1 MYHFKNNSIILN
13 SLKKFIRTGKYKD
26 HIVNYK
32 EILFEEKKKVELKN
46 EEKNEEDINILKLMH
61 IEDLKICKPKNKS
74 LNKKKIIDKEEEKKE
89 CRRRRMIDR
98 KEDIKN
104 EESKEH
110 ININESTINK
120 EKENYINEGI
130 KYSYN
135 FNKIN
140 SHSTKYCNNYINRTY
155 KNSKK
160 NIIYLSNFTVT
171 NSFINK
177 KYYIIKKEKKKK
189 KKNSDVEEDE
199 LMLYEKRSLELLNKI
214 KLKNE
219 DKEDESKNL
228 SDIPP
233 NGLFNNI
240 DNGKYNDKRL
250 DTLNS
255 LNTLNFENKDKII
268 KKIYKSSINHVRDE
282 NLWKKYIQNVF
293 IISSYLDCADIVILF
308 WCFSKIG
315 YRDNRLV
322 NLLCSIVLKKINEL
336 SPCAIALLL
345 NSFKKLEIKKYDTI
359 ELLTNQFCFH
369 LPNSTY
375 QDIALVS
382 NSLSF
387 FYIYH
392 KNYWK
397 KCILKLQNNSYI
409 TYPLHLC
416 LIISAFARLD
426 IREGNILLSF
436 SKVTKRLAP
445 DMSPNNLALVIHSF
459 AKLKFVHPKFFNYL
473 FQHVHVYLDKQLGL
487 TYKVEQKINQN
498 NYNVKKNNN
507 SNNNNC
513 NNNNNNNNDEDEDV
527 LCDEKNNIVNIHCHN
542 KTNNIIINNKNVE
555 HMNELNNLDE
565 SLSKIKNREECKY
578 SKNIMINNI
587 NGEEEN
593 FKILDNKKCNFNKEE
608 TIKSTCIVEHNN
620 ENEIYKSNHM
630 NDNIKT
636 NNSYINKSLKHYDNK
651 KNMFDLQS
659 LVLLLYCSTCL
670 ITCTEQ
676 MTLKLI
682 YLIMPHKD
690 YLGDH
695 KIDKLKYVSDYIQN
709 LFPSTFETFPKNVKD
724 FFYYID
730 TYEIKKKKL
739 KYSARWIN
747 ELSRILTKM
756 NVEHIKNVYI
766 NNICTDI
773 MLTSTNVIIKCLGP
787 YSYYI
792 NSLVTTSISDLRLKI
807 LQSKKYKVI
816 NLSYHD
822 WNKLNDYE
830 EKIKFLYSFGRHAA
844 NIFFIN
850 NKNQSLNEQINKQ
863 SISTSQL
870 NDNEKVIEDI
880 DIKMKMDYTHNM
892 ENQNIKS
899 HSECSIE
906 FNDNIQMDE
915 NISSDEEDEILN
927 FLERQKSTM
936 DINEN
941 DYTDDIKKIKN
952 YLSSQRGTNGHN
964 V

>member
-1 MYHFKNNSIILN
+1 MFHFNNNCIILN
-13 SLKKFIRTGKYKD
+13 SFKKFIRTGKYKD
-26 HIVNYK
+26 RVFNYK
-32 EILFEEKKKVELKN
+32 EIFFEKKKKLEEKK
-46 EEKNEEDINILKLMH
+46 EEKNEEDINILKLIH
-61 IEDLKICKPKNKS
+61 IEDFKICKPKKKS
-74 LNKKKIIDKEEEKKE
+74 FNKKKIIDKEEEKKE
-89 CRRRRMIDR
+89 WAPRIIGR
-98 KEDIKN
+98 KDDIKN
-104 EESKEH
+104 EERNKH
-110 ININESTINK
+110 IKLNESNINK
-120 EKENYINEGI
+120 EKENYINVRTSH
-130 KYSYN
+130 SYN
-135 FNKIN
+135 FNKMN
-140 SHSTKYCNNYINRTY
+140 SRSTNKCDNYINNNY

-160 NIIYLSNFTVT
+160 NIIYLTNFTVT

-177 KYYIIKKEKKKK
+177 KYYIIKKQ

-199 LMLYEKRSLELLNKI
+199 FMLYEKRSLELLNKI
-214 KLKNE
+214 KLRNEQNEDGNRIVSNIEKNE
-219 DKEDESKNL
+219 LYENM
-228 SDIPP
+228 
-233 NGLFNNI
+233 NGSFNYI
-240 DNGKYNDKRL
+240 DNDNHSDKKVHL
-250 DTLNS
+250 LNS
-255 LNTLNFENKDKII
+255 LTFENKDKII

-282 NLWKKYIQNVF
+282 NLWKKYVQNVF
-293 IISSYLDCADIVILF
+293 IISSYLDCPDIVILF

-369 LPNSTY
+369 LSNCTY

-409 TYPLHLC
+409 TCSLHLC
-416 LIISAFARLD
+416 LILSAFARLD

-436 SKVTKRLAP
+436 SKVAKRLVP

-473 FQHVHVYLDKQLGL
+473 FQHVHKYLDKQLQVI
-487 TYKVEQKINQN
+487 YKVEEKITEG
-498 NYNVKKNNN
+498 
-507 SNNNNC
+507 S
-513 NNNNNNNNDEDEDV
+513 NNNNNNNINNNNINNNYDEDALYSKKNKIV
-527 LCDEKNNIVNIHCHN
+527 IKHCDNNRSNV
-542 KTNNIIINNKNVE
+542 IINDNVQDKKELNKLHESLSGIKNVE
-555 HMNELNNLDE
+555 EDE
-565 SLSKIKNREECKY
+565 YL
-578 SKNIMINNI
+578 KNIMINN
-587 NGEEEN
+587 NYNAEEN
-593 FKILDNKKCNFNKEE
+593 FKIIENKKKSNFNKEE
-608 TIKSTCIVEHNN
+608 KAKHTPVVEHDNK
-620 ENEIYKSNHM
+620 NEISESNNVNH
-630 NDNIKT
+630 NIKT
-636 NNSYINKSLKHYDNK
+636 NNSYINKCSKLNDNK
-651 KNMFDLQS
+651 KKMFDLQS
-659 LVLLLYCSTCL
+659 LVLLLYSSTCL

-690 YLGDH
+690 HLGDH

-709 LFPSTFETFPKNVKD
+709 LFPSTFETFPKDVKD
-724 FFYYID
+724 FFCYID

-756 NVEHIKNVYI
+756 NVDHIRNVYI

-792 NSLVTTSISDLRLKI
+792 NSLVTTSISDLKLKI
-807 LQSKKYKVI
+807 LESKKYKVI

-850 NKNQSLNEQINKQ
+850 NKQQSINEQRNNQ
-863 SISTSQL
+863 SISKSQV
-870 NDNEKVIEDI
+870 NQNEKGVEHI
-880 DIKMKMDYTHNM
+880 DIKLKMDYPHNM
-892 ENQNIKS
+892 KNQNIKS
-899 HSECSIE
+899 HSQSSIE
-906 FNDNIQMDE
+906 FDEKIQMDE
-915 NISSDEEDEILN
+915 NFSSDEEDEILN
-927 FLERQKSTM
+927 FLEKQKGTM
-936 DINEN
+936 DINRN
-941 DYTDDIKKIKN
+941 DYNDDIEKIKN
-952 YLSSQRGTNGHN
+952 YLSFPGASNEHN
-964 V
+964 A

>member
-1 MYHFKNNSIILN
+1 MFHFNNNRIILN
-13 SLKKFIRTGKYKD
+13 SFKKFIRTGKYKD
-26 HIVNYK
+26 QVINYK
-32 EILFEEKKKVELKN
+32 EIFFEKK
-46 EEKNEEDINILKLMH
+46 EEKNEEDINILKLIH
-61 IEDLKICKPKNKS
+61 IEDFKICKPKKKS
-74 LNKKKIIDKEEEKKE
+74 FNKKKIVDKEEEKKE
-89 CRRRRMIDR
+89 WTPRIIHR
-98 KEDIKN
+98 KDDIKN
-104 EESKEH
+104 EERNEH
-110 ININESTINK
+110 LKLNESNINK
-120 EKENYINEGI
+120 EKENYINVGTHH
-130 KYSYN
+130 SYN
-135 FNKIN
+135 FNKMN
-140 SHSTKYCNNYINRTY
+140 SHSTKKCNNYINNNY
-155 KNSKK
+155 KNPKK
-160 NIIYLSNFTVT
+160 NIIYLTNFTVT

-177 KYYIIKKEKKKK
+177 KYYIIKKP

-199 LMLYEKRSLELLNKI
+199 LMLHEKRSLELLNKI
-214 KLKNE
+214 KWRNEQNEDENRIVGNIEKNE
-219 DKEDESKNL
+219 LYENM
-228 SDIPP
+228 
-233 NGLFNNI
+233 NGSFNNLN
-240 DNGKYNDKRL
+240 NGNHSDKKVHL
-250 DTLNS
+250 LNS
-255 LNTLNFENKDKII
+255 LTFDNKDKII

-282 NLWKKYIQNVF
+282 NLWKKYVQNVF
-293 IISSYLDCADIVILF
+293 IISSYLDCPDIVILF

-369 LPNSTY
+369 LSNSTY

-409 TYPLHLC
+409 TCPLHLC
-416 LIISAFARLD
+416 LILSAFARLD

-436 SKVTKRLAP
+436 SKVAKRLVP
-445 DMSPNNLALVIHSF
+445 DMSPNNLALIIHSF

-473 FQHVHVYLDKQLGL
+473 FQHVHKYLDKQLEII
-487 TYKVEQKINQN
+487 YKVEEKIT
-498 NYNVKKNNN
+498 KG
-507 SNNNNC
+507 S
-513 NNNNNNNNDEDEDV
+513 NNNNNDNNNNDNNNDNNNNNYYYDYDEDA
-527 LCDEKNNIVNIHCHN
+527 LYSKKN
-542 KTNNIIINNKNVE
+542 KTVIKHCDNYRNNVIINDNVQDKEELNKLDEHLSGIKNVE
-555 HMNELNNLDE
+555 ED
-565 SLSKIKNREECKY
+565 KY
-578 SKNIMINNI
+578 SKNIMINN
-587 NGEEEN
+587 NYDAEEN
-593 FKILDNKKCNFNKEE
+593 CKIIENKKKSYFNKEA
-608 TIKSTCIVEHNN
+608 TAKHTPFVEHNN
-620 ENEIYKSNHM
+620 KNEISENNNVNH
-630 NDNIKT
+630 NIKT
-636 NNSYINKSLKHYDNK
+636 NNSYINKCSKLNDNK
-651 KNMFDLQS
+651 KKMFDLQS
-659 LVLLLYCSTCL
+659 LVLLLYSSTCL

-695 KIDKLKYVSDYIQN
+695 KIDKLKYVSDYLQN

-756 NVEHIKNVYI
+756 NVDHIRNVYI

-792 NSLVTTSISDLRLKI
+792 NSLVTTSISDLKLKI
-807 LQSKKYKVI
+807 LESKKYKVI

-850 NKNQSLNEQINKQ
+850 NKQESVNEQRNNQ
-863 SISTSQL
+863 SISRSQL
-870 NDNEKVIEDI
+870 NKNEKGVQDI
-880 DIKMKMDYTHNM
+880 DIKLKMNYPHNM
-892 ENQNIKS
+892 KNQNIKS
-899 HSECSIE
+899 HSQSSIE
-906 FNDNIQMDE
+906 FDEKIQMDE
-915 NISSDEEDEILN
+915 HFSSDEEDEILN
-927 FLERQKSTM
+927 FLEKQKGTM
-936 DINEN
+936 DINRN
-941 DYTDDIKKIKN
+941 DYNDDIEKIKN
-952 YLSSQRGTNGHN
+952 YLSFPGGSNGHN
-964 V
+964 A